1 MVDGGALEKR
11 YTLTGIVGSNPTLT
25 ARAITTK
32 NPGRMAWVFEVEIGS
47 GLGYFRAATTALTM
61 T

>member
-1 MVDGGALEKR
+1 
-11 YTLTGIVGSNPTLT
+11 
-25 ARAITTK
+25 
-32 NPGRMAWVFEVEIGS
+32 MAWVFEVEIGS